1 MFIDLLDALR
11 CPADHDETW
20 LVARIDKMAGR
31 YIAEGS
37 LGCPV
42 CRREYAIRKFVT
54 YFTESFAASAPV
66 EPVVLTTDDRLTRV
80 AALLDLGAPGGFV
93 GLAGNAAEVAI
104 ALALAFDVQTVL
116 LNPPF
121 AVEPSEGC
129 SVVRCGGRAPL
140 AAGSLRA
147 LAYDKHVAADE
158 ALVTSLVRAV
168 RSGGRVLAPEP
179 VPRPDGVRELARD
192 EKEWVGVAETPS
204 PFIPLSRRGSGS
216 STG

>member
-42 CRREYAIRKFVT
+42 CRREYAIREYVA
-54 YFTESFAASAPV
+54 YFSESFAASAPA
-66 EPVVLTTDDRLTRV
+66 EPVVGTADDRLTRV

-93 GLAGNAAEVAI
+93 GLAGSVSEDAV
-104 ALALAFDVQTVL
+104 ALALTFDVQAVIM
-116 LNPPF
+116 NPPF
-121 AVEPSEGC
+121 AVKRGEGC
-129 SVVRCGGRAPL
+129 SVLRCGDRAPL

-168 RSGGRVLAPEP
+168 RSGGRVLAPVS

-192 EKEWVGVAETPS
+192 EEEWVGVAETPS
-204 PFIPLSRRGSGS
+204 PFIPLSRRGSS
-216 STG
+216 SSG